1 MMAWDIFN
9 EFKKNGIFAPET
21 SKRFE
26 EEILS
31 KGGTVHPR
39 ELFINFLGRE
49 PSMDAFLMSFD
60 KLQFESWQ
68 QLIAESTNTGVDLV
82 WKNLNAWDG

>member
-1 MMAWDIFN
+1 
-9 EFKKNGIFAPET
+9 
-21 SKRFE
+21 
-26 EEILS
+26 
-31 KGGTVHPR
+31 
-39 ELFINFLGRE
+39 
-49 PSMDAFLMSFD
+49 MDAFLMSFD